1 MKKYFSSALLV
12 LLFITL
18 LTACK
23 KEDNGEPPALPPV
36 TSLDIDFENFVDETK
51 SDDLNYLKGTEN
63 SNWQFAAGVALIW
76 RTVIYTTLAVPV
88 RSFQIAVNKTPT
100 YIDNKTWQWK
110 YDATLSIDNVS
121 VTYKARLTGQIRTD
135 DVLWKMYIAK
145 EGTNSFDE
153 FIWFEGTS
161 KLDGTGGQ
169 WILNESA
176 ANQVPVLQ
184 IDWTGTQ
191 GTVTT
196 VQYTYVEVGEA
207 FKDSYIKYGLTTGT
221 YNAFY
226 EISYFNGALF
236 SSVNVEWNT
245 TSKNGRVK
253 APSYFPTSDWYCWD
267 EGKNNMVCLP

>member
-1 MKKYFSSALLV
+1 MKKYFSSALLI
-12 LLFITL
+12 LLFVAL

-36 TSLDIDFENFVDETK
+36 TSLDIDFENFIDETK

-100 YIDNKTWQWK
+100 YLDNKTWQWK
-110 YDATLSIDNVS
+110 YDATLSIDNIS

-153 FIWFEGTS
+153 FVWFEGTS
-161 KLDGTGGQ
+161 RLDGTGGQ

-196 VQYTYVEVGEA
+196 VQYTYVKVGEA

-226 EISYFNGALF
+226 EISYFNGVLF
-236 SSVNVEWNT
+236 SPVNVEWNT
-245 TSKNGRVK
+245 TSKIGHVK
-253 APSYFPTSDWYCWD
+253 APSHFPTSDWYCWD